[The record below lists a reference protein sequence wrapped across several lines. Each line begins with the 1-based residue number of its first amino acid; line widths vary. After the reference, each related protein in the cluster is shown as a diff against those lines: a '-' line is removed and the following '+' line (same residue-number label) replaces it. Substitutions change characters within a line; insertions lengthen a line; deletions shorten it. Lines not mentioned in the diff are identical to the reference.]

1 MSPAEENFVHIDEC
15 VRSLNEA
22 WYVLQ
27 EIRAV
32 TKGTAIHAAAFR
44 YALIAYARPYTR
56 SDGEHQKGRKAYKL
70 ARPKLL
76 TEELLLHDQI
86 IDLRHKVLAHSE
98 IIVKQAKVYA
108 GRYGGRAKAIIVSNG
123 LPEFPEI
130 EAVISLIEHTLDSL
144 YVERTLREEALAPT
158 AQSE

>member
-1 MSPAEENFVHIDEC
+1 MTPAEENFVHLDEC
-15 VRSLNEA
+15 IRNLNEA
-22 WYVLQ
+22 WYILQ

-44 YALIAYARPYTR
+44 YALIAYARPYTS

-70 ARPKLL
+70 SLPKLS
-76 TEELLLHDQI
+76 TEEQKLHNQI

-98 IIVKQAKVYA
+98 LIVKQAKVYA

-123 LPEFPEI
+123 LPQFPEI
-130 EAVISLIEHTLDSL
+130 DAVISLIEHTLDSL
-144 YVERTLREEALAPT
+144 YVERTRREEALAPT
-158 AQSE
+158 T